1 MKILNKI
8 VEFIKSLI
16 SKVRKPFHLEVSV
29 TSEKLG
35 EKPVEK
41 VEITVVK
48 PVEQVEKPVEVPET
62 SEKKVETPVKQV
74 KRRGRP
80 RKVKSEWFVKYFRGY
95 VICILWVVIQKI
107 SLQAKS
113 TV

>member
-16 SKVRKPFHLEVSV
+16 SKVRKPVHAETPV
-29 TSEKLG
+29 TSEK
-35 EKPVEK
+35 K
-41 VEITVVK
+41 
-48 PVEQVEKPVEVPET
+48 VEVPET
-62 SEKKVETPVKQV
+62 SEKKVEKHVETPVKQV

-107 SLQAKS
+107 SLQARS

>member
-8 VEFIKSLI
+8 VDFIKSLI
-16 SKVRKPFHLEVSV
+16 SKVRKPVHVETPV
-29 TSEKLG
+29 TSEKKV
-35 EKPVEK
+35 EEVEK
-41 VEITVVK
+41 AET
-48 PVEQVEKPVEVPET
+48 VEKPVEVPET
-62 SEKKVETPVKQV
+62 SVTSEKKVEKHVETPVKQV

-107 SLQAKS
+107 LSLVKS
-113 TV
+113 IV

>member
-80 RKVKSEWFVKYFRGY
+80 RKVK
-95 VICILWVVIQKI
+95 
-107 SLQAKS
+107 AD
-113 TV
+113 

>member
-16 SKVRKPFHLEVSV
+16 SKVHKPVHVETPV
-29 TSEKLG
+29 TSEK
-35 EKPVEK
+35 K
-41 VEITVVK
+41 VEE
-48 PVEQVEKPVEVPET
+48 VEQVETVEKPFETAEVPET

-80 RKVKSEWFVKYFRGY
+80 RKVKAE
-95 VICILWVVIQKI
+95 
-107 SLQAKS
+107 
-113 TV
+113 